1 MLHLLKHGDR
11 IHIGNT
17 QLLFE
22 MSAAPQY
29 GLSDSN
35 RPAERAS
42 YVQQGQVVLP
52 PTNTAYGGGDQ
63 RGYPSAAPVHTPPSA
78 PAYTP
83 NNATPVLQPS
93 APSAS
98 GPGMAL
104 SESMQQRS
112 QPVPPPPPPNPR
124 RRWLIFGIT
133 GLVVLIVLA
142 VIGFIIFP
150 RPTPAKALD
159 TFCKALQSKD
169 YQMAYS
175 DLSSGY
181 KNKISLS
188 GFQAFFANDSSC
200 TYGSPSQSSNSA
212 TASLTTSYA
221 GRTNNDTVTL
231 TQSGSNGWRIVDIA
245 SLSAL
250 TKTLDTFCNAWKQG
264 DYPTAYNQLSGTMQS
279 KMTEQQM
286 TSFFPKVTSCKYD
299 SLTMSANGA
308 SVALTTTTSA
318 QTENETISLV
328 QDSSNSWKISDFASL
343 PDKNLDA
350 FCTALQNKDY
360 QTAYNQTS
368 DAIQSSY
375 PESQFAKDFSWVTSC
390 THNFP
395 TMTGNTAK
403 AVVTLGDSSGQTVK
417 DKATLIQDKN
427 GDWKI
432 DSLQKA

>member
-1 MLHLLKHGDR
+1 MVSLY
-11 IHIGNT
+11 
-17 QLLFE
+17 
-22 MSAAPQY
+22 SP
-29 GLSDSN
+29 GL
-35 RPAERAS
+35 R
-42 YVQQGQVVLP
+42 
-52 PTNTAYGGGDQ
+52 
-63 RGYPSAAPVHTPPSA
+63 
-78 PAYTP
+78 
-83 NNATPVLQPS
+83 
-93 APSAS
+93 
-98 GPGMAL
+98 
-104 SESMQQRS
+104 
-112 QPVPPPPPPNPR
+112 
-124 RRWLIFGIT
+124 
-133 GLVVLIVLA
+133 
-142 VIGFIIFP
+142 
-150 RPTPAKALD
+150 
-159 TFCKALQSKD
+159 QSKD
-169 YQMAYS
+169 YQVAYS
-175 DLSSGY
+175 DLSSGFQ
-181 KNKISLS
+181 NKISQS
-188 GFQAFFANDSSC
+188 EFQGFFANVSSC
-200 TYGSPSQSSNSA
+200 RHGSSSQNSNSA
-212 TASLTTSYA
+212 TASLSTSSA

-343 PDKNLDA
+343 PNKNLDA

-395 TMTGNTAK
+395 TMTGNTAT